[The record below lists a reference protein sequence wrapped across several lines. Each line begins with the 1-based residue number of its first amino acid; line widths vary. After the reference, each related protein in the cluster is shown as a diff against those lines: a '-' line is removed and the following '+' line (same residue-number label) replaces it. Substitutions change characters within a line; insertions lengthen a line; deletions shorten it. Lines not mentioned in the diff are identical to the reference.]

1 MIIRTVCV
9 LSSTQEWI
17 PAIKQDHEA
26 LTRTRP
32 QQQPYSDAY
41 LSGMPAK
48 RRKVC
53 RGGKGKE
60 KVEGGEGEGE
70 GGRGGRGEGEGGG
83 GGGGEGEGG
92 GGEGERRRWRGQ
104 GKLYL

>member
-1 MIIRTVCV
+1 MLLGPVCRSSCSGRVIIRTVCV

-17 PAIKQDHEA
+17 PAIKRDHEA
-26 LTRTRP
+26 MTRTRP

-60 KVEGGEGEGE
+60 KGA
-70 GGRGGRGEGEGGG
+70 
-83 GGGGEGEGG
+83 
-92 GGEGERRRWRGQ
+92 W
-104 GKLYL
+104 GKLHL